1 MVDLN
6 IKIDKD
12 KKKLSKSICKT
23 CNGNG
28 KVDVDKALV
37 ACPTCGGSGDK
48 DKINT
53 IGNKMLLQKGKPQI
67 KYEVT
72 IKDTE
77 TNKVIYK
84 GSGYGGVIAS
94 VDEIFSFSAKE
105 VEGNFQSAM
114 WGNPL
119 IQRFA
124 IDRLE
129 EVFGREIDHYI
140 DTMEEH
146 GMTFTNRDQM
156 KEMLIQGNQNMLI
169 KRMRGEE
176 STLPTEKDVN
186 ISSEAIKT
194 DASKDLAKDEF
205 IKKATE
211 IMGRGDKF
219 VLLAIEHNVQE
230 NGKDVGAD
238 VTVVA
243 KRLDPLRILSDV
255 LEFIAVAELQQESK
269 TYTAM
274 DRRMKMIKM
283 MKQVAEKIMNSN
295 NLHN

>member
-1 MVDLN
+1 
-6 IKIDKD
+6 
-12 KKKLSKSICKT
+12 
-23 CNGNG
+23 
-28 KVDVDKALV
+28 
-37 ACPTCGGSGDK
+37 
-48 DKINT
+48 
-53 IGNKMLLQKGKPQI
+53 
-67 KYEVT
+67 
-72 IKDTE
+72 
-77 TNKVIYK
+77 
-84 GSGYGGVIAS
+84 
-94 VDEIFSFSAKE
+94 
-105 VEGNFQSAM
+105 
-114 WGNPL
+114 
-119 IQRFA
+119 
-124 IDRLE
+124 
-129 EVFGREIDHYI
+129 
-140 DTMEEH
+140 
-146 GMTFTNRDQM
+146 
-156 KEMLIQGNQNMLI
+156 
-169 KRMRGEE
+169 
-176 STLPTEKDVN
+176 VN